1 MYIFT
6 FRKSKLCYHM
16 TSPPRYL
23 TWNCPYI
30 QPENIVSLGRRELL
44 VTRSC
49 TQLSPAALS
58 QTHSTTIYP
67 YQEKTR
73 VIIDSIFQVKSLYGY
88 FIIFKNHYDFCI
100 VLQGRVI
107 LEELVLSSPLS
118 RMAIFNS
125 ALPRGYISQYTPLGK
140 NWMFSVLGNTLVQE
154 GNLERG

>member
-1 MYIFT
+1 MLSHDIPPQIFDMELPLYPT
-6 FRKSKLCYHM
+6 RKHSFPWKKGATGNAQLH
-16 TSPPRYL
+16 SA
-23 TWNCPYI
+23 
-30 QPENIVSLGRRELL
+30 QPGCIVSNTLYHN
-44 VTRSC
+44 
-49 TQLSPAALS
+49 LSIL
-58 QTHSTTIYP
+58 Q
-67 YQEKTR
+67 KTR
-73 VIIDSIFQVKSLYGY
+73 VIIDSIFQVRSLYGY